1 MADAGSKTRL
11 RRTRTGCF
19 KCRMRRRK
27 CDEGKPSCRRC
38 VDGGFDC
45 QYGTRLSFLEKN
57 AKTSGDSS
65 SERVSKPAYGKLRF
79 VVPESVTVQETI
91 RFQEDEAPSQDS
103 ESTHALPKAGQPLPE
118 TPNPVEFLS
127 QPPALISPAA
137 LENLATPSPVGQGNH
152 DLIDP
157 GSYTV
162 GISPSNAAYETAL
175 DGLLSLGHDNFA
187 PTSAPPPASAPVTS
201 QILENESYFGSSP
214 NPRPDPSPGQL
225 DAANKPSAGAF
236 QNCAHLPQD
245 RAVQLLRHYRYNI
258 APWLDIGDA
267 SQTFGLLIPRIA
279 MDSIPVLDSILALA
293 LTTLGEQVDL
303 NFDDSCF
310 VPPDLN
316 GPSVDILHGA
326 LVSAF
331 MALRRHVVV
340 APTSWQSPSKNV
352 GLGLLDSALFQEHYP
367 TVNLALSWM
376 TLRLELSVGL
386 MNGSSVSIPSV
397 LSCNDSSPMSGMCR
411 ETLKYDR
418 EPILLCARVL
428 NHCFG
433 HDLPTNPGMHL
444 RPSAAQSWKS
454 LSEALNM
461 WYNNRPRDFKPMWE
475 VEESEELFP
484 LILFTNGAAVLANQL
499 YHTSMLLLLQSRP
512 RTLPK
517 EHGRSVLIS
526 PLWHAQ
532 RICAISLN
540 NDNQA
545 SWDLSLLA
553 SLFFAAK
560 RMTYEPQQHAILR
573 GLDRIGSLTGWNVN
587 ALSAQLVQ
595 EWQPD

>member
-57 AKTSGDSS
+57 AKTSAASG
-65 SERVSKPAYGKLRF
+65 SERVTKPAYGKLRF
-79 VVPESVTVQETI
+79 VVPESVTAQENI
-91 RFQEDEAPSQDS
+91 QFQDDDAPSRDS
-103 ESTHALPKAGQPLPE
+103 ESTHTLPKPGQTLPE
-118 TPNPVEFLS
+118 EIANPAELLTQPP
-127 QPPALISPAA
+127 QPPALISPA
-137 LENLATPSPVGQGNH
+137 LENLATPSPAGQGNH
-152 DLIDP
+152 DLAGP

-175 DGLLSLGHDNFA
+175 DGLLSLGHDNYV
-187 PTSAPPPASAPVTS
+187 PAPVTS
-201 QILENESYFGSSP
+201 QILESESYFGSPP
-214 NPRPDPSPGQL
+214 NPHPGFSPSQL
-225 DAANKPSAGAF
+225 ETGNKPSPAAF

-267 SQTFGLLIPRIA
+267 AQTFGLLVPRIA
-279 MDSIPVLDSILALA
+279 MDSILVLDSLLALA
-293 LTTLGEQVDL
+293 MTTLDEQVDS
-303 NFDDSCF
+303 NFGDQCI

-316 GPSVDILHGA
+316 GPSVEILRSA
-326 LVSAF
+326 LAFGF

-340 APTSWQSPSKNV
+340 APTSWQSPSKHISF
-352 GLGLLDSALFQEHYP
+352 GLVNSASFQEHCP

-376 TLRLELSVGL
+376 VLRLELSVGL
-386 MNGSSVSIPSV
+386 MNGSPVSIPNI
-397 LSCNDSSPMSGMCR
+397 LSYHGSSPMSGMCR
-411 ETLKYDR
+411 ESLKYDR
-418 EPILLCARVL
+418 EPILLCAQVL

-433 HDLPTNPGMHL
+433 QDLPVTPGMHL
-444 RPSAAQSWKS
+444 RPSAAQNWKS
-454 LSEALNM
+454 LSESLSM

-484 LILFTNGAAVLANQL
+484 LVLFTNGAAVLANQL
-499 YHTSMLLLLQSRP
+499 YHTSMLLLLQNRP

-540 NDNQA
+540 NDTTA
-545 SWDLSLLA
+545 SWDFSLLA
-553 SLFFAAK
+553 SLYLAAK

-573 GLDRIGSLTGWNVN
+573 GIDRIGSLTGWNVN